1 MVSNENLNLALRNN
15 VRKVLGGVAKK
26 ETSEFFVLYRLL
38 TTGDAEMQ
46 KERFYEVFGKLEEVN
61 PNHLSKKKFMAWM
74 DNLGINLPELIT
86 ELCAQTFAHEL
97 AESKK
102 IFDCTLQRGVI

>member
-1 MVSNENLNLALRNN
+1 MVNENLRFKNSL
-15 VRKVLGGVAKK
+15 RKVLGAIAKK
-26 ETSEFFVLYRLL
+26 ETAEFYMLYKLL
-38 TTGDAEMQ
+38 TGGAEMQ

>member
-1 MVSNENLNLALRNN
+1 MVNNESLRFRNSVRN
-15 VRKVLGGVAKK
+15 VFGTFAKK
-26 ETSEFFVLYRLL
+26 ETAEFYMLYKLL
-38 TTGDAEMQ
+38 TAGDAEMQ
-46 KERFYEVFGKLEEVN
+46 KERFYEVLGGKIEEVN

-86 ELCAQTFAHEL
+86 ELFEQTFAQKL

-102 IFDCTLQRGVI
+102 IFGSLIAH

>member
-61 PNHLSKKKFMAWM
+61 PNHLSKKKLDARLNEM
-74 DNLGINLPELIT
+74 GINLPELIT
-86 ELCAQTFAHEL
+86 ELFEQMFAREL

-102 IFDCTLQRGVI
+102 IFGSLIAHY